1 MIDFSHKRDRIVRT
15 TINIDDKL
23 LAQAALITG
32 LTERTLLIH
41 EGLQALI
48 QRESARRLARLSG
61 TQKTLKASPR
71 RRATA

>member
-1 MIDFSHKRDRIVRT
+1 MIVFSRKGHIVRT
-15 TINIDDKL
+15 TININDKL
-23 LAQAALITG
+23 LAQAAQITG

-61 TQKTLKASPR
+61 TQKTLKVPPR
-71 RRATA
+71 RRAAA

>member
-1 MIDFSHKRDRIVRT
+1 MRT

-23 LAQAALITG
+23 LAQASSITG

-61 TQKTLKASPR
+61 TQKTLKAPPR
-71 RRATA
+71 RRAAA

>member
-1 MIDFSHKRDRIVRT
+1 MRT

-23 LAQAALITG
+23 LAQAALVTG

-48 QRESARRLARLSG
+48 QRESARRLASLSG
-61 TQKTLKASPR
+61 TQKTLKAPPR
-71 RRATA
+71 RRAAA

>member
-1 MIDFSHKRDRIVRT
+1 MRT

-48 QRESARRLARLSG
+48 QRESARRLVRLSG
-61 TQKTLKASPR
+61 TQKTLKAPPR

>member
-1 MIDFSHKRDRIVRT
+1 VRT

-23 LAQAALITG
+23 LAQASLITG

-61 TQKTLKASPR
+61 TQKTLKAPPR
-71 RRATA
+71 RRAVA

>member
-1 MIDFSHKRDRIVRT
+1 MRT

-23 LAQAALITG
+23 LAKASLITG

-48 QRESARRLARLSG
+48 QRDSARRLARLGG
-61 TQKTLKASPR
+61 TQKTLKAPPR
-71 RRATA
+71 RRAAA